1 MNYEI
6 KRYKNLAISFSNDQV
21 VRVSYATITGG
32 SLFVIDIL
40 SYFNDFFDETKI
52 TDEMLD
58 LFIFDYELKTGNK
71 PYTFKFNIQ

>member
-6 KRYKNLAISFSNDQV
+6 KRYKNLSISFTDAQV
-21 VRVSYATITGG
+21 VRVSYAASNG
-32 SLFVIDIL
+32 SFHVIDCL
-40 SYFNDFFDETKI
+40 SFFNDFFDETEI

-71 PYTFKFNIQ
+71 PFNT